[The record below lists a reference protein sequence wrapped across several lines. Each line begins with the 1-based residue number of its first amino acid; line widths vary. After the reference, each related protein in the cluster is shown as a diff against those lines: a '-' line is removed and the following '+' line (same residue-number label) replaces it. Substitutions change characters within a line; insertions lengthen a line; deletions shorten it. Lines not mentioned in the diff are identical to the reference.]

1 MTDRNYVKNAM
12 NLLTQLKDKY
22 KDELNQNE
30 SNYEHMDIVKHKV
43 VINLTNTCLKKYIN
57 CTVKCTILTLN
68 EKYKR
73 H

>member
-43 VINLTNTCLKKYIN
+43 VINLTNTCLKKIYQLYCQMYDFNI
-57 CTVKCTILTLN
+57 K
-68 EKYKR
+68 
-73 H
+73 